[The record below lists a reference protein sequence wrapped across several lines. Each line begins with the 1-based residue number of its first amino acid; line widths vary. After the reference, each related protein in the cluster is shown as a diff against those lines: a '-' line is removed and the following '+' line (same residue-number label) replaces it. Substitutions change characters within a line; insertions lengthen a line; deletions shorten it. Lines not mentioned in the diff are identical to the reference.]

1 MSYKRYHRYS
11 KKNPVGATKPP
22 FADFNF
28 HDLEAPVLRNQN
40 MLITSI
46 DPGIV
51 NCGLYVN
58 CVNTETFEQKSI
70 HLSKLEFNKGE
81 NHYVESLKKLEEIE
95 EKYKY
100 FSSSHYI
107 VIESQMA
114 ISYDNT
120 RMGQHLITFFMTFL
134 KNKGNRPIIIEFNS
148 QSKTRLLGCP
158 KGLKKPEY
166 KVWCREKAIELL
178 KSRGEREEK
187 FINFL
192 KNSKKKDDMGDA
204 ICQCEAWLMV
214 YKGEAIQ
221 VPKPVVRQKETTIEI
236 EE

>member
-1 MSYKRYHRYS
+1 M
-11 KKNPVGATKPP
+11 N
-22 FADFNF
+22 
-28 HDLEAPVLRNQN
+28 LILNQ
-40 MLITSI
+40 
-46 DPGIV
+46 
-51 NCGLYVN
+51 
-58 CVNTETFEQKSI
+58 
-70 HLSKLEFNKGE
+70 
-81 NHYVESLKKLEEIE
+81 
-95 EKYKY
+95 
-100 FSSSHYI
+100 
-107 VIESQMA
+107 
-114 ISYDNT
+114 
-120 RMGQHLITFFMTFL
+120 
-134 KNKGNRPIIIEFNS
+134 
-148 QSKTRLLGCP
+148 KTRLLGCP